1 MIVKAYYRDGRMDVF
16 DTANLTDASVYRGN
30 IVTNWSL
37 DLSGAMREGGMLLLS
52 MRWYPAPGQ
61 DAPAGPEGL
70 PIARRRDGLCVV
82 VADGEDVPQL
92 SMVTVDGELAL
103 LRVGDGLV
111 DCNRLAWASRIA
123 DGLPVQAVSAHRAL
137 NMLVGDEADG
147 IDVEAEVCRMM
158 SFDPATYA
166 LVEGLATDSTDN
178 ESEESRF

>member
-123 DGLPVQAVSAHRAL
+123 GGLPAQAVSAHQTL
-137 NMLVGDEADG
+137 SMLVGDGADG
-147 IDVEAEVCRMM
+147 IDTEAEVCRLVG
-158 SFDPATYA
+158 FDPATYA
-166 LVEGLATDSTDN
+166 LVEDLTADSA
-178 ESEESRF
+178 ESDTEEN